1 MLSDAAA
8 PLDREDPMPSTFTWL
23 DYSESERRK
32 MLDVIELFGE
42 RATRD
47 ELGLGGIR
55 DAFADLLFPG
65 TSTIQTRAKY
75 FLFVPWIYLALEE
88 KQVASDRVEHR
99 ARKLEVELMNA
110 IASSHDSSGLIGKR
124 ARENVRRLASSVYW
138 LGLETWGIRLFSGS
152 EDQYHRSLKLFYAR
166 RQSRPS
172 RYESDGESP
181 TEPHVCNWHPGIPA
195 APADFPQG
203 VTFELSETEAEYLRE
218 RVLAN
223 CPHSLLAHILR
234 ERIPT
239 GGVDACWDLADRVPI
254 AFTEQLT
261 HGQNFSEIMW
271 GAQLLYNLM
280 LAELRPWPERIDEYR
295 EVLDEWWQL
304 LASRR
309 NDLKSW
315 DRRRFWQI
323 VRGATP
329 QVSLPTQAFVN
340 QWINAVLLAANLS
353 SVVDG
358 QAIRSL
364 IDRREH
370 ALKRG
375 QSRLTNRRALE
386 LWNGAAGAGQM
397 DLRWN
402 AAKRIVSDMM
412 RDVGN

>member
-1 MLSDAAA
+1 
-8 PLDREDPMPSTFTWL
+8 
-23 DYSESERRK
+23 
-32 MLDVIELFGE
+32 MLDVIDLFGE
-42 RATRD
+42 RSTRD

-75 FLFVPWIYLALEE
+75 FLFVPWIYLMLEE
-88 KQVASDRVEHR
+88 KQVPPNRIAHR
-99 ARKLEVELMNA
+99 ARKLEVELMNT
-110 IASSHDSSGLIGKR
+110 IASSHDLSGLIGIR

-152 EDQYHRSLKLFYAR
+152 EDQYQRSLKLFYAR
-166 RQSRPS
+166 KQGRPS

-181 TEPHVCNWHPGIPA
+181 IEPHVCNWHSGIPA
-195 APADFPQG
+195 APADFPRG
-203 VTFELSETEAEYLRE
+203 VTFDLSQTEAEYLRE

-223 CPHSLLAHILR
+223 CPHSFLAHILR

-239 GGVDACWDLADRVPI
+239 SGVDDCWDLADGVPSV
-254 AFTEQLT
+254 FTEQLR
-261 HGQNFSEIMW
+261 HGRNFSEIMW

-295 EVLDEWWQL
+295 EALDEWWQL

-309 NDLKSW
+309 NDLRSW

-323 VRGATP
+323 VRGANP
-329 QVSLPTQAFVN
+329 QVSLPAQTFVN
-340 QWINAVLLAANLS
+340 QWINAVLLAANIS
-353 SVVDG
+353 GVVDG
-358 QAIRSL
+358 HAIRAL

-412 RDVGN
+412 RGLGN